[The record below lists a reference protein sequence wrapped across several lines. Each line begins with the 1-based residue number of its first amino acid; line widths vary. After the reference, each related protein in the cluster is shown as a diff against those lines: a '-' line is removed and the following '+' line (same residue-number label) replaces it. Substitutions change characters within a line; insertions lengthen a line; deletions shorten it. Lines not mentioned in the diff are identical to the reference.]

1 MGARLKILTFR
12 TAGGTRAGRVD
23 GDEVVELDF
32 ADTGALL
39 ASGPGW
45 RQQAERAGGRR
56 HLLSGLDLAPVVVAP
71 RKIICL
77 GLNYAAHVT
86 EFGRDL
92 PTHPTLFAKFARSL
106 VGARDLIVLPTDQV
120 DWEAELAVVI
130 GSEVRHAGRAEAG
143 AAIAG
148 YTVCN
153 DISVRDFQ
161 NRTLQWLQG
170 KTFEDSTPLGPWLV
184 TTDEV
189 VADPAD
195 TPDLA
200 ISCEV
205 DGDVRQ
211 ASRTSDLIFGPAAIV
226 EYVSRIVT
234 LEPGDVISTGT
245 PGGVGMG
252 RTPPVFLTPGQVI
265 RTVIEGVGAL
275 VNECVAEK

>member
-1 MGARLKILTFR
+1 MKILTFR
-12 TAGGTRAGRVD
+12 TADGTRAGRVE

-32 ADTGALL
+32 PDVGALL

-45 RQQAERAGGRR
+45 RQEAERAGGRR
-56 HLLSGLDLAPVVVAP
+56 QARADLDLAPVIVAP

-77 GLNYAAHVT
+77 GLNYAAHVA
-86 EFGRDL
+86 EFGREM
-92 PTHPTLFAKFARSL
+92 PGHPTLFAKFARSL
-106 VGARDLIVLPTDQV
+106 IGPRDPIVIATDMV
-120 DWEAELAVVI
+120 DYEAELAIVI
-130 GSEVRHAGRAEAG
+130 GSEVRHADRAAAG

-148 YTVCN
+148 YTICN
-153 DISVRDFQ
+153 DISARDFQ

-170 KTFEDSTPLGPWLV
+170 KIFEGSTPLGPCLV
-184 TTDEV
+184 TADEL

-200 ISCEV
+200 IGCAV

-211 ASRTSDLIFGPAAIV
+211 DSRTSDLIFGPAEIIG
-226 EYVSRIVT
+226 YVSRIVT

-252 RTPPVFLTPGQVI
+252 REPPEFLTPGQVV
-265 RTVIEGVGAL
+265 RTTIEGIGEL
-275 VNECVAEK
+275 VNECVAEKP

>member
-1 MGARLKILTFR
+1 MKILTFR

-23 GDEVVELDF
+23 GDDVVELDC
-32 ADTGALL
+32 ADVGVLL
-39 ASGPGW
+39 ASGPKW
-45 RQQAERAGGRR
+45 RRQAEQADGRR
-56 HLLSGLDLAPVVVAP
+56 HALGDLELAPVIIAP
-71 RKIICL
+71 PKIICL
-77 GLNYAAHVT
+77 GMNYAAHIQ
-86 EFGRDL
+86 EMGREL
-92 PTHPTLFAKFARSL
+92 PAHPTLFAKFARSL
-106 VGARDLIVLPTDQV
+106 IGARDPIVLPTDQV

-130 GSEVRHAGRAEAG
+130 GSEVRHADRAEAG

-161 NRTLQWLQG
+161 YRTSEWLQG
-170 KTFEDSTPLGPWLV
+170 KIFERSTPLGPWLV
-184 TTDEV
+184 TADEV

-211 ASRTSDLIFGPAAIV
+211 SSRTGDLIFGPAAII

-252 RTPPVFLTPGQVI
+252 RTPPVFLTPGQVV
-265 RTVIEGVGAL
+265 RTAIEGVGEL

>member
-1 MGARLKILTFR
+1 MKIVTFR
-12 TAGGTRAGRVD
+12 TAAGTRAGRVE
-23 GDEVVELDF
+23 GDEVVELDV
-32 ADTGALL
+32 ADAGALL
-39 ASGPGW
+39 ASGAGW
-45 RQQAERAGGRR
+45 RRAAEQASGRR
-56 HLLSGLDLAPVVVAP
+56 HALADLDLAPVVVAP

-86 EFGRDL
+86 EFGRDM
-92 PTHPTLFAKFARSL
+92 PAYPTLFAKFARCL
-106 VGARDLIVLPTDQV
+106 IGARDPIVLPTDQV

-153 DISVRDFQ
+153 DISVRDYQ
-161 NRTLQWLQG
+161 NRTLEWLQG
-170 KTFEDSTPLGPWLV
+170 KTFENSTPLGPWLV
-184 TTDEV
+184 TADEV
-189 VADPAD
+189 VSDPAD

-200 ISCEV
+200 IRCEV

-211 ASRTSDLIFGPAAIV
+211 ASRTSDLIFGPAEII
-226 EYVSRIVT
+226 EYVSRIVS
-234 LEPGDVISTGT
+234 LEPGDIISTGT

-252 RTPPVFLTPGQVI
+252 RTPPVFLAPGQVV
-265 RTVIEGVGAL
+265 RTVIEGVGEL

>member
-1 MGARLKILTFR
+1 MKILTFR
-12 TAGGTRAGRVD
+12 TADGTRAGRVD
-23 GDEVVELDF
+23 GDEVTDLDA
-32 ADTGALL
+32 ADVGALL
-39 ASGPGW
+39 ASGPDW
-45 RQQAERAGGRR
+45 RRRAEQADGRR
-56 HLLSGLDLAPVVVAP
+56 HALAELDLAPVIVAP

-77 GLNYAAHVT
+77 GLNYAAHVA
-86 EFGRDL
+86 EFGRDM
-92 PTHPTLFAKFARSL
+92 PNYPTLFAKFARSL
-106 VGARDLIVLPTDQV
+106 VGARDPIVLPTENV

-130 GSEVRHAGRAEAG
+130 GSEVRHADRAAAG
-143 AAIAG
+143 AAVAG

-161 NRTLQWLQG
+161 NRTLEWLQG
-170 KTFEDSTPLGPWLV
+170 KTFEDSTPLGPWMV
-184 TTDEV
+184 TADEV

-211 ASRTSDLIFGPAAIV
+211 SSRTSDVIFGPAAII

-252 RTPPVFLTPGQVI
+252 RTPPVFLAPGQVV
-265 RTVIEGVGAL
+265 RTAIEGIGEL

>member
-1 MGARLKILTFR
+1 MGERVKILTFR
-12 TAGGTRAGRVD
+12 TAGGTRAGLVD

-32 ADTGALL
+32 ADAGALL
-39 ASGPGW
+39 DSGPGW
-45 RQQAERAGGRR
+45 PRQAEERTGRR
-56 HLLSGLDLAPVVVAP
+56 HPLADLDLAPVVVAP

-77 GLNYAAHVT
+77 GLNYAAHAA
-86 EFGRDL
+86 EFEREL
-92 PTHPTLFAKFARSL
+92 PAHPTLFAKFARSL
-106 VGARDLIVLPTDQV
+106 VGPRDPIVLPTDMV
-120 DWEAELAVVI
+120 DWEVELAVVI
-130 GSEVRHAGRAEAG
+130 GSEVRHAGRGEAG

-161 NRTLQWLQG
+161 RRTLQWLQG
-170 KTFEDSTPLGPWLV
+170 KTFEHSTPLGPWLV
-184 TTDEV
+184 TADEL

-200 ISCEV
+200 LACEV

-211 ASRTSDLIFGPAAIV
+211 SSRTSDLIFGPAEII

-252 RTPPVFLTPGQVI
+252 RTPPVFLAPGQVV
-265 RTVIEGVGAL
+265 RTVIEGIGEL

>member
-1 MGARLKILTFR
+1 MKILTFR
-12 TAGGTRAGRVD
+12 TADGTRAGRVD
-23 GDEVVELDF
+23 GEEVVELDF
-32 ADTGALL
+32 ADAGALL

-45 RQQAERAGGRR
+45 RRQAGEGDGRR
-56 HLLSGLDLAPVVVAP
+56 HALAELDLAPLVVAP

-77 GLNYAAHVT
+77 GLNYAAHVA
-86 EFGRDL
+86 EFGREM
-92 PTHPTLFAKFARSL
+92 PSYPTLFAKFARSL
-106 VGARDLIVLPTDQV
+106 IGARDPIVIATEMV
-120 DWEAELAVVI
+120 DYEAELAVVI
-130 GSEVRHAGRAEAG
+130 GSEVRHAGPAEAG

-148 YTVCN
+148 YSICN

-170 KTFEDSTPLGPWLV
+170 KIFEGSTPLGPCLV
-184 TTDEV
+184 TPDEL

-200 ISCEV
+200 IGCEV

-211 ASRTSDLIFGPAAIV
+211 SSRTSDLIFGPAEII

-252 RTPPVFLTPGQVI
+252 RTPPVFLSPGQVV
-265 RTVIEGVGAL
+265 RTVIEGIGEL